1 MKKKLA
7 ILFGAILVSALVLPL
22 SIKTASP
29 SPARVIPPLVSTAWL
44 NSNLGTIDLVVI
56 DVRNPD
62 LYNAG
67 HIPGAINF
75 PAYLWYVNPPFGSV
89 VPWMEMPPQDYLFE
103 LIGNASITSNS
114 LVVVVGSTSG
124 PLVPMP
130 LALYGI
136 ADATRVAITLLY
148 AGVENV
154 ALLDGGYDK
163 WVHDGYSTE
172 TTPNTPTPTTYS
184 GTIKSMVVSK
194 QYVASKI
201 GQSIIVDSRDA
212 EVYLGFIQEPW
223 AARPGHIPT
232 ARSFPTPWLWDLNLN
247 ATGTGLV
254 YATYK
259 DVDIVGNFAN
269 CIVGTN
275 KSKEIIV
282 YCGVGGYASTMYF
295 VLSEVLNYTN
305 VKIYDG
311 AAQEWT
317 SDPQLPVVYEDLGS
331 EYLEL
336 QSSYDELQ
344 SNYNELQS
352 NYDELLSNYN
362 SLLSSYEGLQDNYEN
377 LVNSYNTLLS
387 NYNTFLNN
395 YNKFLGNYSK
405 LVDNYG
411 DLLNNYGG
419 LSNKY
424 DKLEGDYAK
433 LSDKYDE
440 LLSSYD
446 ELAKGTTPAYLT
458 YIFVITTII
467 FALIAVYLALKVRTK
482 KG

>member
-163 WVHDGYSTE
+163 
-172 TTPNTPTPTTYS
+172 
-184 GTIKSMVVSK
+184 
-194 QYVASKI
+194 
-201 GQSIIVDSRDA
+201 
-212 EVYLGFIQEPW
+212 
-223 AARPGHIPT
+223 
-232 ARSFPTPWLWDLNLN
+232 
-247 ATGTGLV
+247 
-254 YATYK
+254 
-259 DVDIVGNFAN
+259 
-269 CIVGTN
+269 
-275 KSKEIIV
+275 
-282 YCGVGGYASTMYF
+282 
-295 VLSEVLNYTN
+295 
-305 VKIYDG
+305 
-311 AAQEWT
+311 
-317 SDPQLPVVYEDLGS
+317 
-331 EYLEL
+331 
-336 QSSYDELQ
+336 
-344 SNYNELQS
+344 
-352 NYDELLSNYN
+352 
-362 SLLSSYEGLQDNYEN
+362 
-377 LVNSYNTLLS
+377 
-387 NYNTFLNN
+387 
-395 YNKFLGNYSK
+395 
-405 LVDNYG
+405 
-411 DLLNNYGG
+411 
-419 LSNKY
+419 
-424 DKLEGDYAK
+424 
-433 LSDKYDE
+433 
-440 LLSSYD
+440 
-446 ELAKGTTPAYLT
+446 
-458 YIFVITTII
+458 
-467 FALIAVYLALKVRTK
+467 
-482 KG
+482 